1 MVRETRIVADVAG
14 LPTTTF
20 GHRSMMWWGTVGYV
34 LIEGTTLLICAGSY
48 FYLRKNVA
56 TWPPQGVLR
65 PGLTAA
71 ALQTALMLASNVP
84 MLSVDRAARRL
95 DLRTV
100 RTGMLICTVLALA
113 MCAVRVFEFQ
123 ALHVRWD
130 SSVYGSVA
138 WATLVTHSTLLLLET
153 AETLV
158 FTALLFSPSMEQR
171 DLSAAVDNAVY
182 WYFMTLVWLPL
193 AAIVFLSPYLR

>member
-48 FYLRKNVA
+48 FYLRKNFA
-56 TWPPQGVLR
+56 TWPPGGVLR

-71 ALQTALMLASNVP
+71 ALQAALMLVSNAP

-95 DLRTV
+95 DLPAV

-130 SSVYGSVA
+130 SGAYGSVA

-171 DLSAAVDNAVY
+171 DLSAAVDNALY
-182 WYFMTLVWLPL
+182 WYFMTLGWLPL

>member
-1 MVRETRIVADVAG
+1 MRQSRIVADVAG

-48 FYLRKNVA
+48 FYLRKNFA
-56 TWPPQGVLR
+56 SWPPAGVPR
-65 PGLTAA
+65 PGLAA
-71 ALQTALMLASNVP
+71 AAVQAALMLASNMP

-95 DLRTV
+95 DLKAV
-100 RTGMLICTVLALA
+100 RTGMLICTLLAVA
-113 MCAVRVFEFQ
+113 MCGVRVLEFQ

-130 SSVYGSVA
+130 SSAYGSVA
-138 WATLVTHSTLLLLET
+138 WATLVTHSTLLLLQT

-171 DLSAAVDNAVY
+171 DLSAAADNALY
-182 WYFMTLVWLPL
+182 WYFITLVWLPL

>member
-1 MVRETRIVADVAG
+1 MRETRIVTDVTG

-48 FYLRKNVA
+48 FYLRKNFA
-56 TWPPQGVLR
+56 TWPPEGVLR

-71 ALQTALMLASNVP
+71 ALQTALMLVSNVP
-84 MLSVDRAARRL
+84 MLIVDRAARRL
-95 DLRTV
+95 DLRAV

-123 ALHVRWD
+123 ALHLRWD
-130 SSVYGSVA
+130 SSAYGSVA

-153 AETLV
+153 AETLAI
-158 FTALLFSPSMEQR
+158 TALMFQPDVEAR
-171 DLSAAVDNAVY
+171 DLSGVSDNALY
-182 WYFMTLVWLPL
+182 WYFLTGVWIPL
-193 AAIVFLSPYLR
+193 YVMVFLSPYFM

>member
-1 MVRETRIVADVAG
+1 
-14 LPTTTF
+14 
-20 GHRSMMWWGTVGYV
+20 
-34 LIEGTTLLICAGSY
+34 
-48 FYLRKNVA
+48 
-56 TWPPQGVLR
+56 
-65 PGLTAA
+65 
-71 ALQTALMLASNVP
+71 MLVSNVP
-84 MLSVDRAARRL
+84 MLSLDRAARRL
-95 DLRTV
+95 DLRAV

-130 SSVYGSVA
+130 SSAYGSVA

-171 DLSAAVDNAVY
+171 DLSAAVDNALY
-182 WYFMTLVWLPL
+182 WYFMTLGWLPL